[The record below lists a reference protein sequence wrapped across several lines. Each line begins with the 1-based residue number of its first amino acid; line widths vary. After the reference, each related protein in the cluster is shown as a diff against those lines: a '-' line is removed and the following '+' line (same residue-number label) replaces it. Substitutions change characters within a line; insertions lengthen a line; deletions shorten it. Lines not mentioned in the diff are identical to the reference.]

1 MVPGRPSHE
10 DVVMRSVMVALALV
24 VSGSAGGQVP
34 QNPQACA
41 LLRADLDE
49 AYNRLITSGE
59 SPAAAIA
66 HTERMLEMR
75 RKTGDPC
82 FWPPAVPP
90 LGARR

>member
-1 MVPGRPSHE
+1 M
-10 DVVMRSVMVALALV
+10 VMRSIVVALALA
-24 VSGSAGGQVP
+24 VSGPAVGQVP

-66 HTERMLEMR
+66 HAERMLEMR

-82 FWPPAVPP
+82 YWPPPAPP

>member
-1 MVPGRPSHE
+1 MVPGRPGHE
-10 DVVMRSVMVALALV
+10 DVVMRSVVVALALV

-82 FWPPAVPP
+82 YWPPAAPP

>member
-1 MVPGRPSHE
+1 MKLFP
-10 DVVMRSVMVALALV
+10 VALLLV
-24 VSGSAGGQVP
+24 ISGSAVAQVP

-49 AYNRLITSGE
+49 AYNRFITAGH
-59 SPAAAIA
+59 PPDVAIA
-66 HTERMLEMR
+66 LAERVLEMR

-82 FWPPAVPP
+82 FMPPAAPP